1 MFTKL
6 KQHKIKTTIS
16 LPKLRELQSLALE
29 STNYDYESAEY
40 RVTAIILDTAHYRLF
55 RPVRSDQS
63 TDAKTHFIKLDFIN
77 KGIDAVNLPS
87 ILRSKSVTETVPT
100 YFKEKEP
107 PIISYTYTKTIASKI
122 FNFSSTLSDLDY
134 HQFHNNPTQCECNT
148 SSHLYQPY
156 GHVITGD
163 LSIIPNSK
171 LRDLI
176 AKGPKYREPYKVD
189 WDKNLSLLC
198 EAVDQYALQ
207 WTKREMV
214 ELSVLSSWKEMVK
227 GQIEERISKLKQNS
241 KQSTGKVLQNADV
254 KACLSD
260 LHNKYVF
267 VPEDKAPNNI
277 IIICKRY
284 YIETLIKELG
294 LDNSST
300 TTGNSA
306 YTPCQISSED
316 IVNTHD
322 TFMKSFGI
330 ELSDDDKRLPY
341 LYWTPKLHK
350 SPVKHRFITGSSK
363 CTTKQLS
370 SLLTKILTVIKT
382 GQEKYCSIKTSHTG
396 VNNMWILKNSTNLLS
411 SLGHLGVHKATSIQT
426 FDFSTLYTSIP
437 HDLLKSRMNN
447 IINNAFKHKN
457 GATRYTHIKVGRNKS
472 HFTSD
477 PLNGDNK
484 YTANDICKM
493 IEFLV
498 DNIYIRFGGQ
508 LFRQMVG
515 IPMGTNCAPLLA
527 DLFLYSYENEFLDKL
542 IKEGK
547 RKLAR
552 RFNLSYRYIDD
563 LISFN
568 NKRFKEF
575 ISDIYPKELTI
586 SETTESTSVASYL
599 DLLFT
604 RDRSNNITT
613 KLYDKRDAFG
623 FHIVNFPF
631 MSSNIPSAPAYG
643 VYASQ
648 LVRYARCCSNY
659 SDFLIRHRALVK
671 RLLSQG
677 YKVNRLSNTFKK
689 FYGRHTDLV
698 GQYKKNVCQMFADS
712 IS

>member
-1 MFTKL
+1 
-6 KQHKIKTTIS
+6 
-16 LPKLRELQSLALE
+16 
-29 STNYDYESAEY
+29 
-40 RVTAIILDTAHYRLF
+40 
-55 RPVRSDQS
+55 
-63 TDAKTHFIKLDFIN
+63 
-77 KGIDAVNLPS
+77 
-87 ILRSKSVTETVPT
+87 
-100 YFKEKEP
+100 
-107 PIISYTYTKTIASKI
+107 
-122 FNFSSTLSDLDY
+122 
-134 HQFHNNPTQCECNT
+134 
-148 SSHLYQPY
+148 
-156 GHVITGD
+156 
-163 LSIIPNSK
+163 
-171 LRDLI
+171 
-176 AKGPKYREPYKVD
+176 
-189 WDKNLSLLC
+189 
-198 EAVDQYALQ
+198 
-207 WTKREMV
+207 
-214 ELSVLSSWKEMVK
+214 
-227 GQIEERISKLKQNS
+227 
-241 KQSTGKVLQNADV
+241 
-254 KACLSD
+254 
-260 LHNKYVF
+260 
-267 VPEDKAPNNI
+267 
-277 IIICKRY
+277 
-284 YIETLIKELG
+284 
-294 LDNSST
+294 
-300 TTGNSA
+300 
-306 YTPCQISSED
+306 
-316 IVNTHD
+316 
-322 TFMKSFGI
+322 
-330 ELSDDDKRLPY
+330 
-341 LYWTPKLHK
+341 
-350 SPVKHRFITGSSK
+350 
-363 CTTKQLS
+363 
-370 SLLTKILTVIKT
+370 
-382 GQEKYCSIKTSHTG
+382 
-396 VNNMWILKNSTNLLS
+396 MWILKNSTNLLS

-457 GATRYTHIKVGRNKS
+457 GATQYTHIKVVRNKS
-472 HFTSD
+472 YFTSD

-498 DNIYIRFGGQ
+498 DNIYVRFGGQ

-613 KLYDKRDAFG
+613 KLYDKRDAFC

-648 LVRYARCCSNY
+648 LVRYAHCCSSY
-659 SDFLIRHRALVK
+659 SDFLICHRALVK